1 MCVCVWHCV
10 LCMCMCVLCMCVWE
24 CVARWQLIRQTWHF
38 CRRCSNKLQKIELH
52 VLRCFAPL
60 CSSSTVGSTVG
71 CTGKLRQLIKIEVAA
86 ELSAVNGATQGQAAA
101 GMAKTQL
108 ANLLCR
114 TYKLP
119 RPLPPLCLPLPTV
132 WVVHNELRKV
142 GRGGASC
149 KCNA

>member
-1 MCVCVWHCV
+1 M
-10 LCMCMCVLCMCVWE
+10 
-24 CVARWQLIRQTWHF
+24 
-38 CRRCSNKLQKIELH
+38 QKIKLH

-108 ANLLCR
+108 ANLLCQ

-119 RPLPPLCLPLPTV
+119 RLLAPLCLPLPTV
-132 WVVHNELRKV
+132 GAVHNELGKV
-142 GRGGASC
+142 GRGGGC
-149 KCNA
+149 EL